1 MLRITK
7 PFEFTGFKS
16 FSSKYNMK
24 ILIFWSFILSYNKS
38 SFKYTKLFYCFGR
51 STEKYSADDNFYLS
65 CSLQTFE
72 MHYKFFFFQKF
83 NLTLLK
89 WIKYFQIFQLFSYIV
104 LDVLNGAPVIFF
116 KKLFLQFS
124 YPFTVDSE
132 LPLFFSYLVRVYEF
146 YRIQT
151 INKTTFLVSS
161 NVSADI

>member
-104 LDVLNGAPVIFF
+104 LDVLNGAPVIFL
-116 KKLFLQFS
+116 KNFS
-124 YPFTVDSE
+124 YNFHILSRLTQSCHS
-132 LPLFFSYLVRVYEF
+132 FFL
-146 YRIQT
+146 I
-151 INKTTFLVSS
+151 
-161 NVSADI
+161 